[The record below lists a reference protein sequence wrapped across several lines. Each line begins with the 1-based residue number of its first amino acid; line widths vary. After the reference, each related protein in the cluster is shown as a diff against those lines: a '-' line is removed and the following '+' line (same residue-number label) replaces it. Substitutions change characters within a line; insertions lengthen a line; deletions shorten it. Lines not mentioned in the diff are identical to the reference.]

1 RRRRFDY
8 RVDDIGI
15 ALRDVEPDAAEIT
28 GRHSLCDARPGVAA
42 VGRSPQTAP
51 GPAAR
56 EAELASAA
64 LIRRCDERSP
74 VGRDDDVRRSPVA
87 VYPEHLLPRRASVLG
102 AIEAAFVVR
111 AKQMADGGD
120 EHDVGVVRI
129 DDNATDRLRF
139 AQTHVPPRGA
149 TVHRLV
155 NAVAP
160 GRALAIVGF

>member
-1 RRRRFDY
+1 QPDAIRILWVDANLAEVVRSLVGRALASPRRAKVVGAVDPRARRRRFDY

-28 GRHSLCDARPGVAA
+28 GRHSVGDSRPGVAA

-74 VGRDDDVRRSPVA
+74 VGRDDDVRRSA
-87 VYPEHLLPRRASVLG
+87 
-102 AIEAAFVVR
+102 
-111 AKQMADGGD
+111 
-120 EHDVGVVRI
+120 VGV
-129 DDNATDRLRF
+129 DA
-139 AQTHVPPRGA
+139 
-149 TVHRLV
+149 
-155 NAVAP
+155 
-160 GRALAIVGF
+160 